1 MQSVASMKSSVV
13 KRSVF
18 PAGHKTSVSLEDDF
32 WKALK
37 EISGARHMTQ
47 SALIHEIDEQRRQGN
62 LSSAI
67 RLFVLKFY
75 RSQASAKVG
84 DEVLRFQSRPQAGRQ
99 PRPSRRST
107 PLRHRSGRSGP

>member
-1 MQSVASMKSSVV
+1 MKSSVV

-37 EISGARHMTQ
+37 EISGARQMTQ
-47 SALIHEIDEQRRQGN
+47 SALIHEIDQERRRGN

-67 RLFVLKFY
+67 RLFVLRFY
-75 RSQASAKVG
+75 RGQASANVSDKM
-84 DEVLRFQSRPQAGRQ
+84 LA
-99 PRPSRRST
+99 RRSV
-107 PLRHRSGRSGP
+107 RAHAMQ

>member
-1 MQSVASMKSSVV
+1 MKSSVV

-37 EISGARHMTQ
+37 EISGARQMTQ
-47 SALIHEIDEQRRQGN
+47 SALIYEIDQARRRGN

-75 RSQASAKVG
+75 RSQASANVG
-84 DEVLRFQSRPQAGRQ
+84 DKMLA
-99 PRPSRRST
+99 RRSV
-107 PLRHRSGRSGP
+107 RAQAMQ

>member
-1 MQSVASMKSSVV
+1 MKSSVV

-37 EISGARHMTQ
+37 EISGARQMTQ
-47 SALIHEIDEQRRQGN
+47 SALIHEIDQERQRGN

-67 RLFVLKFY
+67 RLFVLRFY
-75 RSQASAKVG
+75 RGQASANVS
-84 DEVLRFQSRPQAGRQ
+84 DQMLA
-99 PRPSRRST
+99 RRSV
-107 PLRHRSGRSGP
+107 RAHAMQ